1 MFVAFDKEKN
11 RIYADEATRH
21 KDCFCPVCGEPLIH
35 RKGKYRRPHFAHKQ
49 KTDCFMSR
57 NKDYLSEWHM
67 RMQDYFPKEKR
78 EVRFQDDETG
88 EVHIADVFDE
98 ETNTVIEFQHS
109 PINEEEYLSRTSF
122 HLKNGRRIAWIFD
135 ESKEKEKEGYLG
147 RLKPDSL
154 FVPLNWKIRD
164 VNLEGIYKDLSYKWL
179 YARRKMLAAGP
190 DLIENNKQYSVF
202 VFAGETEDIIHRIIN
217 EENAYEYITISV
229 QNLEMAENMNPDEF
243 FNSERVLLSQSPWKE
258 KIDEAKEQQEEEKR
272 ILEAR
277 IKEYREQIRIIS
289 RERKGYDSDLTKCPL
304 CGGKMRLKTAKR
316 GINEGRKFYGCSN
329 YPKCRFTEDC

>member
-1 MFVAFDKEKN
+1 
-11 RIYADEATRH
+11 
-21 KDCFCPVCGEPLIH
+21 
-35 RKGKYRRPHFAHKQ
+35 
-49 KTDCFMSR
+49 
-57 NKDYLSEWHM
+57 M